1 MQPGGKLSGGKVA
14 DQSGQNAEQQ
24 SEEYIGGIVH
34 IQIQTGKSDEYRQ
47 DYGGDTQTPVIF
59 QDGCADA
66 KDAKVCPE
74 GKEKSEGGGIRSSI
88 AVLTV
93 NGLNLAI
100 SGFKIIFPVTS
111 IRTRAIAEATPAF
124 RVLGIIRSTTVS
136 RIQKIPAFPREDMK
150 GMTASRNS
158 LRRRCCMEFRNSIS
172 QLIVFPFVQFFSY
185 NNEAY

>member
-1 MQPGGKLSGGKVA
+1 MA
-14 DQSGQNAEQQ
+14 
-24 SEEYIGGIVH
+24 GIPRRLLFFRMAV
-34 IQIQTGKSDEYRQ
+34 
-47 DYGGDTQTPVIF
+47 
-59 QDGCADA
+59 ADA